1 MENNNEERNEEI
13 IGNIGQEE
21 SNVVNEINNTP
32 EDITNV
38 NSIINNPTEDIT
50 NVNAT
55 FDNPTEENNTTNE
68 QNNNSD
74 NQQTNNTQ
82 NNEKA
87 ESSNNESFD
96 QKVKDIL
103 NDVKDDSQE
112 FSEQEKKDGK
122 VLAILAYIIPLIPF
136 LVEKNNKYVV
146 YHAKQGMN
154 LLIISIIASI
164 VLSIISAMFP
174 VIGGLLTFI
183 IDLGIF
189 ALCVLGII
197 DVCNGRAKELP
208 IINKMKIIK

>member
-13 IGNIGQEE
+13 IGNIEQEE
-21 SNVVNEINNTP
+21 SNVVNEINNAP
-32 EDITNV
+32 
-38 NSIINNPTEDIT
+38 EDIT

-55 FDNPTEENNTTNE
+55 FNNPTEENNTTE
-68 QNNNSD
+68 QNNNND

-82 NNEKA
+82 NNGSE
-87 ESSNNESFD
+87 ESSTKESFD
-96 QKVKDIL
+96 QKVKDVL

-122 VLAILAYIIPLIPF
+122 VLAIVAYIIPLIPF

-164 VLSIISAMFP
+164 VLSIISTMFP
-174 VIGGLLTFI
+174 VIGGLLTFVL
-183 IDLGIF
+183 DLGIF
-189 ALCVLGII
+189 ALCIMGII